1 MHGGSSG
8 PGDGEGIAPTP
19 VRLGVF
25 EESELVATGLAAMLR
40 RFAHRVQVS
49 DFEPLKAQDFDVV
62 LVDPFDGLE
71 RDDQAV
77 VQQLVNLGA
86 ARVVVYTWRLDRVS
100 VDRAFAAG
108 ACGYV
113 SKSLGAGALV
123 AAVESVHTGNHP
135 IDLTDSRQEAAPADP
150 PGDPGLSPREE
161 QVLSLIQQG
170 LSNQEIAE
178 ALYVSANSVKTY
190 IRQLYRKLGVTRRS
204 QAVAFAM
211 EADDRRM
218 APRQDA

>member
-8 PGDGEGIAPTP
+8 PGDGEEIAPPP

-86 ARVVVYTWRLDRVS
+86 RGAVYTWRLDRVS

-123 AAVESVHTGNHP
+123 AAVESVHTG
-135 IDLTDSRQEAAPADP
+135 
-150 PGDPGLSPREE
+150 
-161 QVLSLIQQG
+161 
-170 LSNQEIAE
+170 
-178 ALYVSANSVKTY
+178 
-190 IRQLYRKLGVTRRS
+190 
-204 QAVAFAM
+204 
-211 EADDRRM
+211 
-218 APRQDA
+218 